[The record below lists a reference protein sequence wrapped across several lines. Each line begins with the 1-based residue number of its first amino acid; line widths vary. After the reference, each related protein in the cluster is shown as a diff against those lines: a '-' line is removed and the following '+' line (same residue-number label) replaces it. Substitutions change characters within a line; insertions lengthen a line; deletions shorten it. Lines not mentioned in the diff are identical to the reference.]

1 MKKLSTLLMLLVFLA
16 LPVLAQMG
24 QYRSQLSAEDQKRF
38 DSYYQRWL
46 DYKRTNNRDQVV
58 SMEERMQDVM
68 RHYNIPVSVPYGA
81 IASSG
86 SRGRYRQYRGQFS
99 AEDQKHFDSYYER
112 WREYRRTNNRE
123 QILSMEKRMDDVMAH
138 YNIPLTVPYRALSSS
153 ASDDDE
159 YDADRDW
166 DHWRRRLE
174 PEDQRRFDSYYSRWL
189 EYRRTDDRD
198 QIRSMEDRMRD
209 VMRQYN
215 IPDDVPFDD
224 VASSDSARSEYS
236 NLSII
241 SASYGYRDRVA
252 NVTDRLRQL
261 AQNGQLTIAVNN
273 DSMGGDPAPDRP
285 KKLDVTYS
293 YRGRTRSVTVMEGDT
308 LSIP

>member
-1 MKKLSTLLMLLVFLA
+1 MKKLSTLLMVLVFLA
-16 LPVLAQMG
+16 LPAFAQMG
-24 QYRSQLSAEDQKRF
+24 QYRDQLSPEDQKRF

-46 DYKRTNNRDQVV
+46 DYKRTNNRDQVI

-68 RHYNIPVSVPYGA
+68 RHYNIPASVPYEA

-86 SRGRYRQYRGQFS
+86 FRSNYRQYRGRFS
-99 AEDQKHFDSYYER
+99 AEDQKRFDSYYER
-112 WREYRRTNNRE
+112 WQEYRRTNNRD

-138 YNIPLTVPYRALSSS
+138 YQIPLTVPYRALSSS
-153 ASDDDE
+153 ASDSDD

-174 PEDQRRFDSYYSRWL
+174 PEDQRRFDSYYTRWL

-198 QIRSMEDRMRD
+198 QIGNMENRMRD
-209 VMRQYN
+209 VMHQYN
-215 IPDDVPFDD
+215 IPDDVPFDA
-224 VASSDSARSEYS
+224 VASADGARSEYG

-241 SASYGYRDRVA
+241 RASYGDGDRAA
-252 NVTDRLRQL
+252 NVTDLLRQL
-261 AQNGQLTIAVNN
+261 AQNGQLTITVNN
-273 DSMGGDPAPDRP
+273 DSMGGDPAPDRR
-285 KKLDVTYS
+285 KRLDVTYS
-293 YRGRTRSVTVMEGDT
+293 YRGRVRSVTVAEGDT